1 MLSSEVLLT
10 WRVSVLASP
19 MASVSSELP
28 AWWLEVQLGV

>member
-28 AWWLEVQLGV
+28 ACWREVELDV